1 MKTVLVTGANGG
13 LGFSLTKAL
22 LEQGYFVV
30 AHYHI
35 HKDLLESLQEKYSS
49 CLYFLQGDVSL
60 ESDVLQMKAECEAA
74 GIKVDALVNNAAID
88 SLSEL
93 EEKNKESFLRVF
105 EVNTVGPFLMMKAFG
120 SEINER
126 CGSII
131 NISSDNTIDYYDM
144 VSLEYDVSK
153 AGLNLMTKTFANY
166 FKQAHVNAILFDW
179 LDTPMNDFTE
189 DEKKYI
195 SFVPMKVAVSKIQ
208 KLIETK
214 ESGRLELVKK

>member
-13 LGFSLTKAL
+13 LGFALTKHL
-22 LEQGYFVV
+22 LERGYFVV

-35 HKDLLESLQEKYSS
+35 HKDLLESLKEMYDGF
-49 CLYFLQGDVSL
+49 LYLLQGDVSL
-60 ESDVLQMKAECEAA
+60 ESDVLRMKAECEAT
-74 GIKVDALVNNAAID
+74 GIKIDSLVNNAAID

-93 EEKNKESFLRVF
+93 EEKNKESFLKVF
-105 EVNTVGPFLMMKAFG
+105 EVNTIGPFLMMKAFG
-120 SEINER
+120 REINER
-126 CGSII
+126 CGSIV
-131 NISSDNTIDYYDM
+131 NISSDNTIDYFDM

-195 SFVPMKVAVSKIQ
+195 SFVPMEVAISKILE
-208 KLIETK
+208 LIETQ

>member
-1 MKTVLVTGANGG
+1 MKTVLVAGANGG
-13 LGFSLTKAL
+13 LGFSLTKYL

-35 HKDLLESLQEKYSS
+35 HKDLLESLKEKYTGS
-49 CLYFLQGDVSL
+49 LYLLQGDVSL
-60 ESDVLQMKAECEAA
+60 ESDVFRMRAECEAA

-93 EEKNKESFLRVF
+93 EDKNKESFLRVF
-105 EVNTVGPFLMMKAFG
+105 DVNTVGPFLMMKAFG
-120 SEINER
+120 SEINKR
-126 CGSII
+126 CGCII

-144 VSLEYDVSK
+144 VTLEYDVSK

-208 KLIETK
+208 ELIETK

>member
-13 LGFSLTKAL
+13 VGFALTKYL

-35 HKDLLESLQEKYSS
+35 HKDLLESLKEKYVGS
-49 CLYFLQGDVSL
+49 LYLLQGDVSL
-60 ESDVLQMKAECEAA
+60 ESDVFQMKKECAQA
-74 GIKVDALVNNAAID
+74 GIVIDSLVNNAAID

-93 EEKNKESFLRVF
+93 EGKNKESFMKVF

-131 NISSDNTIDYYDM
+131 NISSDNTIDYFDM
-144 VSLEYDVSK
+144 MTLEYDVSK

-195 SFVPMKVAVSKIQ
+195 SFVPMEVAVSKIQ
-208 KLIETK
+208 ELIETK

>member
-13 LGFSLTKAL
+13 LGFALTKYL

-35 HKDLLESLQEKYSS
+35 HKDLLESLKEKYTGS
-49 CLYFLQGDVSL
+49 LYLLQGDVSL
-60 ESDVLQMKAECEAA
+60 ESDVFRMRAECEAA

-93 EEKNKESFLRVF
+93 EDKNKESFLRVF
-105 EVNTVGPFLMMKAFG
+105 DVNTVGPFLMMKAFG

-144 VSLEYDVSK
+144 VTLEYDVSK

-195 SFVPMKVAVSKIQ
+195 SFVPMEVAVSKIQ
-208 KLIETK
+208 ELIETK

>member
-30 AHYHI
+30 AHYHF
-35 HKDLLESLQEKYSS
+35 HKDLLESLKEKYSES
-49 CLYFLQGDVSL
+49 LYFLQGDVSL
-60 ESDVLQMKAECEAA
+60 ESDVLQMRAECEAA

-93 EEKNKESFLRVF
+93 EDKNKESFLRVF
-105 EVNTVGPFLMMKAFG
+105 EVNTVGPFLMMKVFG

-126 CGSII
+126 WGSIV

-166 FKQAHVNAILFDW
+166 FRQAHVNAILFDW

-189 DEKKYI
+189 EEKKYI
-195 SFVPMKVAVSKIQ
+195 SFVPMERAVAKI
-208 KLIETK
+208 LEMIETT
-214 ESGRLELVKK
+214 ETGRLELMKE

>member
-13 LGFSLTKAL
+13 LGFSLTKYL

-35 HKDLLESLQEKYSS
+35 HKDLLGSLKEKYTGS
-49 CLYFLQGDVSL
+49 LYLLQGDVSL
-60 ESDVLQMKAECEAA
+60 ESDVFRMRAECEAA

-93 EEKNKESFLRVF
+93 EDKNKESFLRVF
-105 EVNTVGPFLMMKAFG
+105 DVNTVGPFLMMKAFG

-144 VSLEYDVSK
+144 VTLEYDVSK

-195 SFVPMKVAVSKIQ
+195 SFVPMEVAVSKIQ
-208 KLIETK
+208 ELIETK

>member
-30 AHYHI
+30 ANYHI
-35 HKDLLESLQEKYSS
+35 HKDLLESLKEKYSGS
-49 CLYFLQGDVSL
+49 LYFLQGDVSL

-93 EEKNKESFLRVF
+93 EDKNKESFLRVF
-105 EVNTVGPFLMMKAFG
+105 EVNTVGPFLMMKVFG

-126 CGSII
+126 WGSIV

-166 FKQAHVNAILFDW
+166 FRQAHVNAILFDW

-189 DEKKYI
+189 EEKKYI
-195 SFVPMKVAVSKIQ
+195 SFVPMERAVAKI
-208 KLIETK
+208 LEMIETT
-214 ESGRLELVKK
+214 ETGRLELMKE

>member
-13 LGFSLTKAL
+13 LGFSLTKYL

-35 HKDLLESLQEKYSS
+35 HKDLLESLKEKYTGS
-49 CLYFLQGDVSL
+49 LYLLQGDVSL
-60 ESDVLQMKAECEAA
+60 ESDVFRMRAECEAA

-93 EEKNKESFLRVF
+93 EDKNKESFLRVF
-105 EVNTVGPFLMMKAFG
+105 DVNTVGPFLMMKAFG

-144 VSLEYDVSK
+144 VTLEYDVSK

-195 SFVPMKVAVSKIQ
+195 SFVPMEVAVSKIQ
-208 KLIETK
+208 ELIETK

>member
-13 LGFSLTKAL
+13 LGFSLTKYL

-35 HKDLLESLQEKYSS
+35 HKDLLESLKEKYTGS
-49 CLYFLQGDVSL
+49 LYLLQGDVSL
-60 ESDVLQMKAECEAA
+60 ESDVFRMRAECEAA

-93 EEKNKESFLRVF
+93 EDKNKESFLRVF
-105 EVNTVGPFLMMKAFG
+105 DVNTVGPFLMMKAFG

-144 VSLEYDVSK
+144 VTLEYDVSK
-153 AGLNLMTKTFANY
+153 AGLNLMTKNFANY

-195 SFVPMKVAVSKIQ
+195 SFVPMEVAVSKIQ
-208 KLIETK
+208 ELIETK

>member
-13 LGFSLTKAL
+13 LGFSLTKYL

-35 HKDLLESLQEKYSS
+35 HKDLLESLKEKYTGS
-49 CLYFLQGDVSL
+49 LYLLQGDVSL
-60 ESDVLQMKAECEAA
+60 ESDVFRMRAECEAA

-93 EEKNKESFLRVF
+93 EDKNKESFLRVF
-105 EVNTVGPFLMMKAFG
+105 DVNTVGPFLMMKAFG

-126 CGSII
+126 WGSIV

-144 VSLEYDVSK
+144 VTLEYDVSK

-195 SFVPMKVAVSKIQ
+195 SFVPMEVAVSKIQ
-208 KLIETK
+208 ELIETK

>member
-30 AHYHI
+30 ANYHI
-35 HKDLLESLQEKYSS
+35 HKDLLESLKEKYSGS
-49 CLYFLQGDVSL
+49 LYFLQGDVSL

-93 EEKNKESFLRVF
+93 EDKNKESFLRVF
-105 EVNTVGPFLMMKAFG
+105 EVNTVGSFLMMKAFG

-126 CGSII
+126 WGSIV
-131 NISSDNTIDYYDM
+131 NVSSDNTIDYYDM
-144 VSLEYDVSK
+144 VTLEYDVSK

-166 FKQAHVNAILFDW
+166 FRQTHVNAILFDW

-189 DEKKYI
+189 EEKKYI
-195 SFVPMKVAVSKIQ
+195 SFVPMERAVAKI
-208 KLIETK
+208 LEMIETT
-214 ESGRLELVKK
+214 ETGRLELMKE